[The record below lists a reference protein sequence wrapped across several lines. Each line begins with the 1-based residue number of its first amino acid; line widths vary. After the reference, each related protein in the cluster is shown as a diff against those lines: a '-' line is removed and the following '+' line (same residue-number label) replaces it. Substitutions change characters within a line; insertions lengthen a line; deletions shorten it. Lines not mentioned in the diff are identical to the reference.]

1 MRRLLDFGFMSD
13 KKILIN
19 GGLDEVKK
27 RMA

>member
-1 MRRLLDFGFMSD
+1 MRRLLDFSFMCD